1 MVDDNKKIEVKNSS
15 SIILAIILL
24 AVYFVTDF
32 LIDRK
37 LVIAVIYVILLSL
50 SVFLCNRKANFY
62 EVIYDLAV
70 VIILSELL
78 KNCVRYY
85 SNIKLIFNILAN
97 QFELPV
103 ESYIKIFSS
112 TPYIYFYLIGVLL
125 LLIGKFTPKLCDSNE
140 LRKVFNILGSHSLCA
155 MVMHMCAI
163 CFTKY
168 EFVDN
173 VIFYVF
179 AISAFWNA
187 YTKDD
192 VKVLT
197 IVKAALLVVEISIF
211 IFLCPEQYAM
221 WMDDLQSVKGITWIY
236 SVGFFIICVLCI
248 LSEKVIQDIIIGFII
263 LGTNV
268 LFLYGKLNQ
277 TTFEFTNIVLFNI
290 FALSFFYVVKTIFG
304 FEKEYENKLYLKC
317 VLMFGYIMAFLMT
330 IFVNNHFTQS
340 IIMLCTGLLFMLIY
354 FGGFINI
361 KGTIYGTAMYGAI
374 PWILLETTMDSLGRV
389 SSSLFSV
396 IVFTILFWL
405 TSSVALS
412 WKDTAN
418 VKAIAL
424 EKIIR

>member
-163 CFTKY
+163 CFTKHRC
-168 EFVDN
+168 
-173 VIFYVF
+173 
-179 AISAFWNA
+179 
-187 YTKDD
+187 TR
-192 VKVLT
+192 
-197 IVKAALLVVEISIF
+197 
-211 IFLCPEQYAM
+211 
-221 WMDDLQSVKGITWIY
+221 
-236 SVGFFIICVLCI
+236 
-248 LSEKVIQDIIIGFII
+248 
-263 LGTNV
+263 GTN
-268 LFLYGKLNQ
+268 
-277 TTFEFTNIVLFNI
+277 E
-290 FALSFFYVVKTIFG
+290 
-304 FEKEYENKLYLKC
+304 
-317 VLMFGYIMAFLMT
+317 
-330 IFVNNHFTQS
+330 
-340 IIMLCTGLLFMLIY
+340 
-354 FGGFINI
+354 I
-361 KGTIYGTAMYGAI
+361 K
-374 PWILLETTMDSLGRV
+374 
-389 SSSLFSV
+389 
-396 IVFTILFWL
+396 
-405 TSSVALS
+405 
-412 WKDTAN
+412 
-418 VKAIAL
+418 
-424 EKIIR
+424 